1 MLLHKIKLG
10 TTLHRIRQIRI
21 LLRILQ
27 NPLIRLKIRPLIFR
41 TQQLHR
47 INLHKISLFPLIKRR
62 TQRLILH
69 NSSLILRSVILQHRI
84 LLLAIVLPR
93 ILLTQIQHQTVL
105 KSIIRLRLTPRRIL
119 LFQLTPHRI
128 LLIQIIRRRISL
140 FQLIRRRIPLF
151 QPIRRRTLLRIIQH
165 RIKQRMRQFQA
176 M

>member
-1 MLLHKIKLG
+1 MLLHKIQLWI
-10 TTLHRIRQIRI
+10 TLHRIRQVRI

-27 NPLIRLKIRPLIFR
+27 NPLIRLKIRPLISR

-47 INLHKISLFPLIKRR
+47 INLHKISLFLLIKRR

-69 NSSLILRSVILQHRI
+69 NSSLILRSVIRQHRI

-105 KSIIRLRLTPRRIL
+105 KSIIRLRLTP
-119 LFQLTPHRI
+119 HRI
-128 LLIQIIRRRISL
+128 LLIQIIRRRIWL

-151 QPIRRRTLLRIIQH
+151 QPIRRRTLLKIIQR
-165 RIKQRMRQFQA
+165 RIKQRMWQFQA

>member
-1 MLLHKIKLG
+1 MLLHKIQLW

-27 NPLIRLKIRPLIFR
+27 NPLIRLKIRPLISR

-69 NSSLILRSVILQHRI
+69 NSSLILRSVIWQHSI

-119 LFQLTPHRI
+119 LFQL
-128 LLIQIIRRRISL
+128 
-140 FQLIRRRIPLF
+140 IRRRIPLF
-151 QPIRRRTLLRIIQH
+151 QQIRRRTLLRIIQR